1 VVCAL
6 CLATLLPLHHLLT
19 PQVSF
24 GRTLVD
30 ELWWSAF
37 AVIFGAMFI
46 AVGVVKLA
54 LAGFVRAGQRE
65 H

>member
-1 VVCAL
+1 
-6 CLATLLPLHHLLT
+6 
-19 PQVSF
+19 
-24 GRTLVD
+24 
-30 ELWWSAF
+30 
-37 AVIFGAMFI
+37 MFI